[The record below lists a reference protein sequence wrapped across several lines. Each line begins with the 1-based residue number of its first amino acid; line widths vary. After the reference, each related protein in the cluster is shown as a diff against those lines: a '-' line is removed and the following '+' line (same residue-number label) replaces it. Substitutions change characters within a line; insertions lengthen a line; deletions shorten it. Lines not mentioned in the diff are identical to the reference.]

1 MKVDELLAHVTLF
14 ERLDS
19 RAVKSLSRLMKTQE
33 YPAGQAIVAEGQL
46 GLGLYIVIEG
56 ACDVLRGG
64 RLLQKLGP
72 GDFFGETALLDD
84 LPRTADVKT
93 TQPTVCATL
102 AKWEFLGELESHPE
116 MALPL
121 LPMLSRRLRTAEARA
136 DRLAEELNKKA

>member
-19 RAVKSLSRLMKTQE
+19 RAVKSLAKLLKTQE
-33 YPAGQAIVAEGQL
+33 YPAGHAIVAEGQL
-46 GLGLYIVIEG
+46 GLGLYIVLEG
-56 ACDVLRGG
+56 ACDVMRGG

-84 LPRTADVKT
+84 LPRTADVRT
-93 TQPTVCATL
+93 TEPTVCATL
-102 AKWEFLGELESHPE
+102 AKWEFLGELDAHPE

-121 LPMLSRRLRTAEARA
+121 LPMLSRRLRAAEARA
-136 DRLAEELNKKA
+136 DRLAEELNKTA